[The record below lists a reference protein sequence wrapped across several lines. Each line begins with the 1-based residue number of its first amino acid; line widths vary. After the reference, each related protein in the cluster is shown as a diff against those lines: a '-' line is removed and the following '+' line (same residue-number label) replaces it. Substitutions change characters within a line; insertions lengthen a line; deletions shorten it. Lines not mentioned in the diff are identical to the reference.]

1 MSRPALYLNRDR
13 FDELVLG
20 SGMSMA
26 EFSREADVS
35 PVTISLARNG
45 RPVKPSTLRKLARGL
60 ERIKQLK
67 ALDGVVTVAK
77 PNSKKKKLAERVV
90 RLPASKNVADDNS
103 NRPTR

>member
-1 MSRPALYLNRDR
+1 MSRPALHLNRDR

-77 PNSKKKKLAERVV
+77 PNSKKKLAGRVAS
-90 RLPASKNVADDNS
+90 PASKEGADGSS
-103 NRPTR
+103 NPGTR